1 MHHARPVT
9 ETFAA
14 FLRPFLLGD
23 SANEIARKLGM
34 QQTTWSRQLQGNMP
48 IGTVVR
54 LCRVYSIPMLDAFVA
69 AGFITDTEAEVMG
82 RSRGLRQAT
91 ERELLAEMM
100 RRVENGTATAALTE
114 PVEQELVDEVAARR
128 ARQDVGRL
136 DEADV
141 HADEAK
147 AANHD
152 DSAEGL
158 DPETT

>member
-1 MHHARPVT
+1 MPHAQPVT
-9 ETFAA
+9 ETFRA
-14 FLRPFLLGD
+14 FLRSYLLGD
-23 SANEIARKLGM
+23 GANEIARKLGM

-69 AGFITDTEAEVMG
+69 AGFITDTEADVIG
-82 RSRGLRQAT
+82 RSRGLRNAT

-100 RRVENGTATAALTE
+100 RRVEDGTATAALTE
-114 PVEQELVDEVAARR
+114 PVA
-128 ARQDVGRL
+128 QDVIDESARFRGRGNVGGAG
-136 DEADV
+136 EADD
-141 HADEAK
+141 HADEAQ

-152 DSAEGL
+152 HSAERL